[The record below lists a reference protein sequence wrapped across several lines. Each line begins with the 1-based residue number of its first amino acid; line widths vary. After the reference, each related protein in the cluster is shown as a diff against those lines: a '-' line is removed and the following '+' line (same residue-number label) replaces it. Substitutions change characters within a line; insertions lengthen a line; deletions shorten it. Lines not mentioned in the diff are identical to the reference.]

1 MDFTV
6 DGDITTFSGEDLAA
20 QITAGREALAAIF
33 AIEDPSDDDV
43 ANAERVAGLVA
54 SLEEEQSKRET
65 AAAERATKMAG
76 LKEQFSTQPEADV
89 EDDKEPEA
97 EAEDDDEDE
106 PEAEAE
112 KKDEPSV
119 EASAASKKAVAKPS
133 AREALAKKTPRP
145 KVPVKASARISITAA
160 ADVPDFPT
168 GGEIA
173 DLPALAKATIGRM
186 QGFAPPAGIEGGQM
200 SRYPVATFRQ
210 EFPSDLVI
218 DRNSDDQ
225 EIIEHAARESRLPQG
240 SLTAAGGWCAPS
252 ETLYDFC
259 VNETTE
265 GLLDLPE
272 VEAKRGGLKY
282 TEGPDFSTLYSSTGF
297 TQTEAQAI
305 AGTAKTCYEVPCP
318 TFNETR
324 LDAVGLCIKVPIL
337 TNAAYPELV
346 EATIAK
352 SLIAYQHRLSATL
365 IGKMVTSAGAAVVT
379 NSVGST
385 TANSLDSLGVVGDTL
400 RQTYRLSFGETLEV
414 IAPFW
419 LKGAVRADLAMR
431 NGVDYLSVSDA
442 EIDAFFAVRGMRVQW
457 VYNWQA
463 LVENEEGY
471 PATAQVMV
479 YPSGTFIKARSNV
492 INLNAVYDAA
502 ELSVNRYTGLFMEE
516 GVALIKRCYKA
527 KLITIGLSQAG
538 LTGANTNVATFTLT

>member
-1 MDFTV
+1 MEFTV

-20 QITAGREALAAIF
+20 LITSGREALASLF
-33 AIEDPSDDDV
+33 AIEDPSDEDL
-43 ANAERVAGLVA
+43 AEAQRIAGLVA
-54 SLEEEQSKRET
+54 SLEAEQSSRET
-65 AAAERATKMAG
+65 AATERATAMSA
-76 LKEQFSTQPEADV
+76 LRDQFTTESSEESEEESEENEEEESEEEGSETE
-89 EDDKEPEA
+89 
-97 EAEDDDEDE
+97 
-106 PEAEAE
+106 
-112 KKDEPSV
+112 V
-119 EASAASKKAVAKPS
+119 EAAAETEVEPKTKPVRAAGKPS
-133 AREALAKKTPRP
+133 ARATLAKKTPRP
-145 KVPVKASARISITAA
+145 KVPVKAASRISITAA

-173 DLPALAKATIGRM
+173 DLPALARATIGRM

-218 DRNSDDQ
+218 DRNSDDM
-225 EIIEHAARESRLPQG
+225 EVIENAARESRLPEG

-305 AGTAKTCYEVPCP
+305 AGTAKSCYEVPCP
-318 TFNETR
+318 TFSETR

-337 TNAAYPELV
+337 TNSAYPELV

-352 SLIAYQHRLSATL
+352 SLIAYQHRMSATL
-365 IGKMVTSAGAAVVT
+365 ITKMVTAAGAAVVT

-385 TANSLDSLGVVGDTL
+385 TANSLDSLALVGDTL

-431 NGVDYLSVSDA
+431 NGVDYLAVSDA
-442 EIDAFFAVRGMRVQW
+442 EIQAFFTVRGMRVQW

-463 LVENEEGY
+463 LVEGEEGY

-479 YPSGTFIKARSNV
+479 YPAGTFVKARTNV

-527 KLITIGLSQAG
+527 KLVTIALSQAG

>member
-1 MDFTV
+1 MEFTV
-6 DGDITTFSGEDLAA
+6 DGDIATFSGEDLAEL
-20 QITAGREALAAIF
+20 ITKGREALAELF
-33 AIEDPSDDDV
+33 AIADPTDEDL
-43 ANAERVAGLVA
+43 AEAERIAGLVA
-54 SLEEEQSKRET
+54 SLEEESTARET
-65 AAAERATKMAG
+65 ATAERAAKMGA
-76 LKEQFSTQPEADV
+76 LREQFSTQPDEA
-89 EDDKEPEA
+89 
-97 EAEDDDEDE
+97 DDEDE
-106 PEAEAE
+106 ADE
-112 KKDEPSV
+112 DEPDEADEDEGEPEV
-119 EASAASKKAVAKPS
+119 EATVEEEPEPKKAPVRAAGKPS
-133 AREALAKKTPRP
+133 ARAALAKKTPRP
-145 KVPVKASARISITAA
+145 KVPVKPTARMSITAA
-160 ADVPDFPT
+160 ADIPDFAT
-168 GGEIA
+168 GSEIA
-173 DLPALAKATIGRM
+173 DLPALAQATLGRM
-186 QGFAPPAGIEGGQM
+186 RGFAPPAGIEGGQM
-200 SRYPVATFRQ
+200 TSYPVATFRQ
-210 EFPSDLVI
+210 EFPTDLVI
-218 DRNSDDQ
+218 DRNSDDM
-225 EIIEHAARESRLPQG
+225 EIIENAARESRLPNG

-318 TFNETR
+318 TFAETR

-352 SLIAYQHRLSATL
+352 SLIAYQHRMSASMIT
-365 IGKMVTSAGAAVVT
+365 KMVTAAGAAVVT

-385 TANSLDSLGVVGDTL
+385 TANSLDSLALVGDTL

-414 IAPFW
+414 VAPFW

-431 NGVDYLSVSDA
+431 NGVDYLAVSDA
-442 EIDAFFAVRGMRVQW
+442 EIQSFFTVRGMRVQW

-463 LVENEEGY
+463 LVEGEEGY

-479 YPSGTFIKARSNV
+479 YPAGTFVKARTNV
-492 INLNAVYDAA
+492 INLSAVYDAA

-527 KLITIGLSQAG
+527 KLVTIALSQAG

>member
-1 MDFTV
+1 MEFTV
-6 DGDITTFSGEDLAA
+6 DGDIAAFSADDLAA
-20 QITAGREALAAIF
+20 KITEGREALDALF
-33 AIEDPSDDDV
+33 ALAPEDVTDENL
-43 ANAERVAGLVA
+43 AEAERIAALVA
-54 SLEEEQSKRET
+54 SLEEESSKRET
-65 AAAERATKMAG
+65 AAEERSAKMGA
-76 LKEQFSTQPEADV
+76 LREQFSQHEETGDED
-89 EDDKEPEA
+89 EDDESDDAESDEDEA
-97 EAEDDDEDE
+97 EAEEEE
-106 PEAEAE
+106 PV
-112 KKDEPSV
+112 V
-119 EASAASKKAVAKPS
+119 EASAKAPVKASAKPT
-133 AREALAKKTPRP
+133 ARQALAKKVARP
-145 KVPVKASARISITAA
+145 KVPAKPTARISITAA
-160 ADVPDFPT
+160 ADIPDFPT

-173 DLPALAKATIGRM
+173 DLPALAMATINRM
-186 QGFAPPAGIEGGQM
+186 KGFAPPAGIKDGQM
-200 SRYPVATFRQ
+200 TSYPVATFRQ

-218 DRNSDDQ
+218 DRNADDM
-225 EIIEHAARESRLPQG
+225 EIIENAARESRLPQG

-259 VNETTE
+259 VNQTTE

-282 TEGPDFSTLYSSTGF
+282 TEGPDFSTPYSSSGF

-305 AGTAKTCYEVPCP
+305 AGTAKTCYEVTCP
-318 TFNETR
+318 TFTETR

-352 SLIAYQHRLSATL
+352 SLIAYQHRLSASL
-365 IGKMVTSAGAAVVT
+365 ITKMVTAAGTAVVT

-385 TANSLDSLGVVGDTL
+385 TANSLDSLALVGDTL

-414 IAPFW
+414 VAPFW

-431 NGVDYLSVSDA
+431 NGVDYLAISDA
-442 EIDAFFAVRGMRVQW
+442 EIQSFFAVRGMRVQW

-463 LVENEEGY
+463 LVEGEEGY

-479 YPSGTFIKARSNV
+479 YPAGTFVKARTNV

-527 KLITIGLSQAG
+527 KLVTIALSQAG